1 MNNKICMV
9 HGHKMYL
16 DDKDSLGLLS
26 NNGIFEEQEVAVVK
40 EQVKSGDTVLD
51 IGANIGYYTLIFA
64 KLVGKQGKVFAFEPE
79 PDNFALLQK
88 NIEIN
93 GYSNIV
99 LIPKAVSDKNEIIKL
114 YLCEKNKGMHR
125 AYNSIFC
132 NKYIEIESIRI
143 DDYFQQNNQTID
155 FIKMDIEGYEYTALQ
170 GMLNILRNN
179 KNIKILTEFSPAA
192 SLENGIDL
200 TLYVQLLTELGFT
213 IYAIEEKMAIIE
225 PNVLYQQLKIVKSVV
240 HNLLQEVNEGKQ
252 EGDIG
257 QITTEL
263 CKYFQDKH
271 YNRPVFENF
280 LCMRDDNL

>member
-1 MNNKICMV
+1 MV

>member
-1 MNNKICMV
+1 
-9 HGHKMYL
+9 MYL